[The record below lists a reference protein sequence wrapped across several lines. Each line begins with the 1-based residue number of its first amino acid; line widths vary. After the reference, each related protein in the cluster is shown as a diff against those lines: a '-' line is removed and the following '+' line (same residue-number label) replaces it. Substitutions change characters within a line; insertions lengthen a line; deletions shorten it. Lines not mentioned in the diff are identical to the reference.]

1 MIIRTLNDVGDVGSL
16 MAKIL
21 AGSWKT
27 VPASDNLSVDDIPRI
42 ATLLVKSGTAG
53 LVWWR
58 LQTDTPQYC
67 NALAP
72 FRQAY
77 AYYTARAAFHE
88 AQARSVFTFF
98 RSQDIEPVLVK
109 GWSIGRRYPAKG
121 LRSYGDIDLCIRE
134 SEYRKAAEL
143 AATPEGQR
151 FNLDLH
157 KGLNGLDSRKFEEFF
172 ERTQLINFGD
182 TSVRIPSDED
192 LLRIV
197 CLHLLRHGGWR
208 TSHFC
213 DVALLLETRPA
224 EFRWDICIGNSRR
237 EINWIS
243 TVIGLAHHLLGAD
256 IEGYPFAAQARRV
269 PRWLIAQVLKS
280 WETPEPTSNA
290 PLNYGK
296 PMREYLR
303 QPRGVFGALK
313 RRWPN
318 PIEATYSVNGSFNNL
333 PRFPYQLADSL
344 RRAARF
350 LASRA

>member
-1 MIIRTLNDVGDVGSL
+1 MYILDRGQTSALICE
-16 MAKIL
+16 IL
-21 AGSWKT
+21 AGSWRNAPVTK
-27 VPASDNLSVDDIPRI
+27 DLSPNRLSNIS
-42 ATLLVKSGTAG
+42 ALLFKSGAAG
-53 LVWWR
+53 LVWR
-58 LQTDTPQYC
+58 RFQPVEPHHADL
-67 NALAP
+67 LSP
-72 FRQAY
+72 FQQAFIS
-77 AYYTARAAFHE
+77 YTIRAAFCE
-88 AQARSVFTFF
+88 AQARNVFTFL
-98 RSQDIEPVLVK
+98 RARGIEPVLVK

-121 LRSYGDIDLCIRE
+121 LRPYGDIDLCIRE
-134 SEYRKAAEL
+134 SEYRKAVEL

-151 FNLDLH
+151 FGLDLH
-157 KGLNGLDSRKFEEFF
+157 KGLQELDDRGFEGFF
-172 ERTQLINFGD
+172 SRTQLINFEG
-182 TSVRIPSDED
+182 TAVRIPSDED

-208 TSHFC
+208 PLQFC
-213 DVALLLETRPA
+213 DVALLLETRSP

-256 IEGYPFAAQARRV
+256 IEGYPYAAETRRI

-280 WETPEPTSNA
+280 WETPEPINNA

-318 PIEATYSVNGSFNNL
+318 PVEATYSVNGSFNNL
-333 PRFPYQLADSL
+333 PRFPYQLAESL

-350 LASRA
+350 LTPRA